1 MATNQNTDAK
11 KTNLAP
17 SALFVKE
24 HVLDVIYP
32 KLRDEG
38 LVIEANEIIVGDNKG
53 GDTKTIEFRI
63 KCRTLAQKEIE
74 SFETQGGDLEM
85 MKKKK
90 NAWNNFSAALIANV
104 KSGSQKKSA

>member
-1 MATNQNTDAK
+1 MATNQDPK

-24 HVLDVIYP
+24 HVLDIIYP

-38 LVIEANEIIVGDNKG
+38 LVIEANEIIIGGNKG
-53 GDTKTIEFRI
+53 NDTQTIEFRI

-74 SFETQGGDLEM
+74 SFETQGGDPEV

-104 KSGSQKKSA
+104 KPVSK